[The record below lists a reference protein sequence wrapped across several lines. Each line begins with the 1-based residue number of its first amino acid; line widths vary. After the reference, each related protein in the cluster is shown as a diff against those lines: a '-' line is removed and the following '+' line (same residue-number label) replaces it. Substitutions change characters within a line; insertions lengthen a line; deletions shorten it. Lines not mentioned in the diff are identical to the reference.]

1 MREQVIV
8 WDLETIPDLEAF
20 AAASN
25 LQGKP
30 ESEVRDGMG
39 DKFPK
44 LVSHKIACIGALVV
58 SRSTAGWQ
66 VDALG
71 APHIGERSEKDL
83 IPALLEDDD
92 SRVRLMAAD
101 KILERKGRDRGYGSK
116 LAHEDVT
123 PMDPE
128 LETKRREVLGAF
140 MAFLSEKARGLHRD
154 MPGMFDITQALPR
167 KKLDG
172 NGSGR

>member
-66 VDALG
+66 
-71 APHIGERSEKDL
+71 
-83 IPALLEDDD
+83 PAEMTLA
-92 SRVRLMAAD
+92 VLMRPFA
-101 KILERKGRDRGYGSK
+101 
-116 LAHEDVT
+116 VT
-123 PMDPE
+123 W
-128 LETKRREVLGAF
+128 RE
-140 MAFLSEKARGLHRD
+140 
-154 MPGMFDITQALPR
+154 
-167 KKLDG
+167 
-172 NGSGR
+172 